1 MNFEFNESYFH
12 IIIKVEIVPSFIRI
26 IWQCDF
32 IVNMRFLITYTFMVC
47 GKYNTHVARDMPFTN
62 FLSKKAIKEK
72 TGLQTHLEKVLR
84 CKIFSRKFYNHL

>member
-1 MNFEFNESYFH
+1 MSFEFNESYLH
-12 IIIKVEIVPSFIRI
+12 ITIKEEIRSDKSVSTQFYQI

-72 TGLQTHLEKVLR
+72 TGLKTHLEK
-84 CKIFSRKFYNHL
+84 F